1 MDFEKLA
8 EILPKPSTTWTI
20 DDTQK
25 WVNFVGLTMLADK
38 FGNHFLI

>member
-8 EILPKPSTTWTI
+8 ELLPKSSTTWNI

-38 FGNHFLI
+38 FGNFLLM